1 MRLSDIYDPQEW
13 QRLLASILM
22 PRFRRMLEAWHEL
35 VASQFPEL
43 SPEDFRLDDEATRMI
58 LAEAA
63 ERVVLIDAATRD
75 AIREQ
80 LREGQRRGYS
90 TYQLAYGVPEDD
102 YRGIDGLFRTTW
114 KGRAEVCARTE
125 LAHAQNVASLDRY
138 AATGMVSRVQLVE
151 NEDTDEPCA
160 SRNGKVVPLSSK
172 PGLLHPN
179 CRLGIIPIVDEE
191 AA

>member
-1 MRLSDIYDPQEW
+1 MRLEDVYDRGAW
-13 QRLLASILM
+13 QRRLAAILM
-22 PRFRRMLEAWHEL
+22 PRYVRMLEAWQQL
-35 VASQFPEL
+35 VASALPQL
-43 SPEDFRLDDEATRMI
+43 SFEEFRLDDEATRAM

-63 ERVVLIDAATRD
+63 ERVVLIDQATRD

-90 TYQLAYGVPEDD
+90 ADELAHGVPGED
-102 YRGIDGLFRTTW
+102 YRGIGGLFEVTW
-114 KGRAEVCARTE
+114 KGRAETVSRTE

-138 AATGMVSRVQLVE
+138 EATGLVEKVQVVE

-160 SRNGKVVPLSSK
+160 SRNGKIVPLSSK

-179 CRLGIIPIVDEE
+179 CRLALIPVVEDV
-191 AA
+191 A

>member
-1 MRLSDIYDPQEW
+1 MRLSDIYDREAW
-13 QRLLASILM
+13 QRGLAAILM
-22 PRFRRMLEAWHEL
+22 PRFLRMLEAWHEL
-35 VASQFPEL
+35 VASQFPERT
-43 SPEDFRLDDEATRMI
+43 PDEFRLDDEATRMI

-90 TYQLAYGVPEDD
+90 TYQLAYGVPDED

-114 KGRAEVCARTE
+114 KSRAETVSRTE
-125 LAHAQNVASLDRY
+125 LAHAQVVASLDRY
-138 AATGMVSRVQLVE
+138 EATGMVSRVQLVE
-151 NEDTDEPCA
+151 NADTDEPCA
-160 SRNGKVVPLSSK
+160 RRNGKVVPLSSK

>member
-1 MRLSDIYDPQEW
+1 MRLSDIYDREAW
-13 QRLLASILM
+13 QRLLAAVLM
-22 PRFRRMLEAWHEL
+22 PRFLRMQVAWHEF

-43 SPEDFRLDDEATRMI
+43 SPHEFRLDDEATRMI

-63 ERVVLIDAATRD
+63 ERVVMIDASTRD

-80 LREGQRRGYS
+80 LREGQKRGYS
-90 TYQLAYGVPEDD
+90 TDQLAYGVPEDD

-114 KGRAEVCARTE
+114 KSRAETVARTE
-125 LAHAQNVASLDRY
+125 LAHAQNVSSLDRY
-138 AATGMVSRVQLVE
+138 AATGLVSKVQLVE
-151 NEDTDEPCA
+151 NDDTDEPCA
-160 SRNGKVVPLSSK
+160 RRNGMVVPLSSK

-179 CRLGIIPIVDEE
+179 CRLGIIPIVDE